1 MPDDARSHSVTCGC
15 NCQPETFHASEAVDN
30 EIWAPCD
37 CVLCGAGRC
46 SVKVDYVAKVAWWV
60 IKRGHFTYTRR
71 QIEASPRY
79 CGSCIDYHDLKHTQK
94 TTDRVP
100 TKNRTSEHSSDDRKS
115 DQKRHR
121 KTFSA
126 TGR

>member
-46 SVKVDYVAKVAWWV
+46 IVEVDEYVAKVTWWV
-60 IKRGHFTYTRR
+60 IKRGHFTYTPS

-79 CGSCIDYHDLKHTQK
+79 CGSCMDYHDLKEIQK
-94 TTDRVP
+94 TTDRVSA
-100 TKNRTSEHSSDDRKS
+100 KKRTAEHPSDGPES
-115 DQKRHR
+115 DQKQHR
-121 KTFSA
+121 KTS
-126 TGR
+126 TTT

>member
-37 CVLCGAGRC
+37 CVLCGNSRC
-46 SVKVDYVAKVAWWV
+46 IVKVDDYVAKKTWLV
-60 IKRGHFTYTRR
+60 IKRGHFPYTSS

-79 CGSCIDYHDLKHTQK
+79 CGSCIDYHDLKESQK

-100 TKNRTSEHSSDDRKS
+100 TDKRTLEHSSDGGKS
-115 DQKRHR
+115 DEERPR
-121 KTFSA
+121 KTS
-126 TGR
+126 TPT